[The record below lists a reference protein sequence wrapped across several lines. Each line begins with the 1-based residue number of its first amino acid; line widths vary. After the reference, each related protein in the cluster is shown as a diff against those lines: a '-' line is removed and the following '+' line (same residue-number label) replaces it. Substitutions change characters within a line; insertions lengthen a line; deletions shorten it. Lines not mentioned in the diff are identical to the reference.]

1 MHQLDP
7 LPYPYDSLEP
17 YIDEETMKIH
27 HDKHHQGYIDKL
39 NKALEGHDKLTKES
53 IEKLL
58 SNLDSVPAEI
68 KTAVKN
74 NGGGHYHHHVFWPML
89 KKDVKPQ
96 GEVTK
101 AIEKKFGSL
110 DSFKEEFTKAASTL
124 FGSGLTWL
132 VVNNGELEI
141 VNTSNQDSPIGQ
153 GKIPVLGID
162 VWEHA
167 YYLKYQNRRP
177 EYIEAFFN
185 IINWEQINK
194 NYLETKK

>member
-124 FGSGLTWL
+124 FGSGWTWL